1 MFIFVISFL
10 VKELCVSQ
18 EKWTEAK
25 WKVVTKTTF
34 QYLIFKKTL
43 NSQSITNN
51 SAIDDSDMHSYEADI
66 PNSSNLLTI
75 DVETSINLYWGFLEF
90 VCAVI

>member
-51 SAIDDSDMHSYEADI
+51 SAIDDSDI
-66 PNSSNLLTI
+66 PNASNLLTI